1 MFALINR
8 SLLLLLLVAAPA
20 YALEEVV
27 LSFAVKGYTVVGNT
41 LLPQTEVDTVLEP
54 YTGANKNFGDVQQA
68 LEALESRYRNAGFS
82 AVQVILPEQE
92 LNQGMVQLRVVEAHI
107 GNIGIEGNEHFD
119 EENIRYS
126 LPHLRAGDTPN
137 ARAVARNL
145 RIINESPAK
154 NAQVTLKATDDDE
167 IIDAEV
173 KVAEEKAWKAFIS
186 FDNTGTQETG
196 KGRIG
201 FGYQHANLWNSDHVL
216 TLQYVTSTSMPENVS
231 IYSLGYRIP
240 FYEVNKTLDI
250 FAAYADTSAATAL
263 AIPGLAGGA
272 GAGIANSIN
281 SNGKVRIVGAR
292 LNHYFEHIGSYE
304 HKLALGIDSRDFFNS
319 SSPLIV
325 GDPAIHRSY
334 KLTPVSLGYDGSL
347 KGETS
352 ETSFYVSL
360 ASNIPDRGKNG
371 DNAAFRNAKPCSPGA
386 GGIAIDCVGT
396 DYKIVRYGATFAK
409 AIPGD
414 WQLRATLSGQYTP
427 DALMPGEQFG
437 LGGASSVR
445 GFTERERANDN
456 GYQGSLELYSP
467 DLAGKLGLE
476 KGNVRALLFY
486 DAGFGWDKAP
496 SPDGA
501 TDTSL
506 ASIGAG
512 IRFGIGKSFSMKF
525 DYAHVLDGNS
535 PSISNAHVG
544 NDNRG
549 HVAMGYVF

>member
-1 MFALINR
+1 MT
-8 SLLLLLLVAAPA
+8 SPA

-27 LSFAVKGYTVVGNT
+27 LSFAVKNYTVVGNT
-41 LLPQTEVDTVLEP
+41 LLPQTEVDAVLKP
-54 YTGANKNFGDVQQA
+54 FTGDNKNFGDVQQA

-92 LNQGMVQLRVVEAHI
+92 LSQGVVQLRVVEAHI
-107 GNIGIEGNEHFD
+107 GNISIEGNEHFD

-126 LPHLRAGDTPN
+126 LPHLRSGDTPN

-186 FDNTGTQETG
+186 LDNTGTQETG
-196 KGRIG
+196 KGRLG

-240 FYEVNKTLDI
+240 FYEVNKTLDF

-263 AIPGLAGGA
+263 AIPGLSG

-281 SNGKVRIVGAR
+281 SNGRVRIVGAR

-304 HKLALGIDSRDFFNS
+304 HKIAFGIDNREFNNS

-325 GDPAIHRSY
+325 GDPTIHRSY
-334 KLTPVSLGYDGSL
+334 NLMPVSLGYDGSL
-347 KGETS
+347 KGETT

-360 ASNIPDRGKNG
+360 ASNIPGKGEHG
-371 DNAAFRNAKPCSPGA
+371 DSAAFRNAKPCSTGT
-386 GGIAIDCVGT
+386 GGIAISCVSS
-396 DYKIVRYGATFAK
+396 DYKILRYGATFAK

-427 DALMPGEQFG
+427 DVLMPGEQFG

-445 GFTERERANDN
+445 GFTERERGNDN
-456 GYQGSLELYSP
+456 GYQGSLELYTP
-467 DLAGKLGLE
+467 DIAGKLGLD

-486 DAGFGWDKAP
+486 DAGFGWDKVSP
-496 SPDGA
+496 PDGA

-506 ASIGAG
+506 ASVGAG

-535 PSISNAHVG
+535 ASISNTHVG
-544 NDNRG
+544 GDNRG